1 MKPVSAPQPTQK
13 TSAPTHVLILEA
25 RFYEDIADELVRGA
39 VGELERAGATFERL
53 SVPGAFEI
61 PGAIAFVL
69 RGMAGGA
76 HRAAFDGFVALGCVI
91 RGETT
96 HYDYVCG
103 ESARGLQDLAVQ
115 QGAAIG
121 YGILT
126 VENAAQA
133 WERAK
138 VDRGNKGRDAAR
150 ACLRMIEI
158 KRALVDR
165 REAIPGHIV
174 APETPH
180 PATPAIRAARPRPG
194 R

>member
-1 MKPVSAPQPTQK
+1 MSPSATTPTPPPV
-13 TSAPTHVLILEA
+13 HVLIVEA

-39 VGELERAGATFERL
+39 MAELERAGATFERL
-53 SVPGAFEI
+53 SVPGAFEV

-91 RGETT
+91 RGETS
-96 HYDYVCG
+96 HYDHVCQ

-115 QGAAIG
+115 HGAAIG
-121 YGILT
+121 VGILT
-126 VENAAQA
+126 CDNAAQA

-138 VDRGNKGRDAAR
+138 VDRRNKGRDVAR

-158 KRALVDR
+158 KRALVER
-165 REAIPGHIV
+165 RQAIPGRIV
-174 APETPH
+174 APEAPPETQPEA
-180 PATPAIRAARPRPG
+180 PPAIRSARPRPA